1 MWGIFITMRL
11 LKFLGAGWNKNFR
24 QKPPRAQ
31 LEHLFHEFVSMY
43 DDVKKIEPIFADGVE
58 GRKSL
63 LEVLNALE
71 DVLKKFHDKY
81 MKVVNMYKS
90 NLFYNSPIRGIY

>member
-1 MWGIFITMRL
+1 L
-11 LKFLGAGWNKNFR
+11 VDFLRDFKQWRGEKYDQTDSNK
-24 QKPPRAQ
+24 
-31 LEHLFHEFVSMY
+31 LEHLFREFVSTY
-43 DDVKKIEPIFADGVE
+43 DDIKKIEPIFADGVE

-81 MKVVNMYKS
+81 MYVVSMYKS